1 MNRMTCTG
9 IRSVLP
15 MALALIPALPYAA
28 RAAPPA
34 SASLDVVQEPAV
46 AFAAD
51 ERTQPHGAHRR
62 SLLEQPARLE
72 VKEAS
77 VAQALTTLRRTSG
90 VNIVFSPTL
99 LPRDTRVNCEC
110 TASTVEEALNTILR
124 STGFEHFEMPL
135 QIVIRARPVSRPQP
149 PLVPAGGL
157 SITFASLSHAEL
169 DPGVPAIVLQ
179 DTVMGIVV
187 DAETGEPLPNVVVV
201 VSGTNRSTLTDSQG
215 RFVITGLD
223 ALGLGSLTLQARV
236 IGYASASV
244 TATGGAENV
253 RIELRP
259 SAVALDAI
267 VVSALGL
274 ERERRALGYSV
285 ATVSPE
291 DMTVNRTPNF
301 MDALQGKMPG
311 VNITSLGTGPQ
322 GSSKVR
328 IRGQSSFGGNNSPLI
343 VVNGV
348 PVDNTSFGVSGDVSE
363 RGSNRNSDSGDGLSS
378 INPDDI
384 VDMSVLKGAAAS
396 ALYGSRAKDGVIIIT
411 TRKRARGNGIQW
423 SYTGNV
429 TTETPLDFRD
439 YQMEYG
445 QGEGGQRPVDDQV
458 QDSGVWSFGEKFE
471 PGMTQELFGVE
482 IPYAPQPNQFDQ
494 YYRNGLNYSNTLM
507 VSHGSESGGVSA
519 SHSRLNTR
527 AIEPGS
533 DYDRTTV
540 KVGFTQQVAS
550 RYNISGNVNYSHE
563 DRDNPP
569 NIAEQ
574 DYSPVVIY
582 TLSTSM
588 PMSFLEEMATTEDGN
603 ERLWSRFTNRTNP
616 YFALTRFENNIRD
629 RIFGNITGRVDL
641 APWLYAQGRIG
652 QDFYSRDQE
661 YNLPTG
667 STRQPPAP
675 PGFVNG
681 QYKQDQLRFREINAD
696 FLVGGSG
703 AYGLVG
709 MAANVGG
716 NLMRRKSERNN
727 VLVQDFFAR
736 GVYNLSNGR
745 LLNPDYALSE
755 RQVNSLY
762 GQAELSYRSMAFL
775 TGTLR
780 NDWFSTLSPENRSIL
795 YPSLAGSFV
804 FTEVLPSAGWLTFG
818 KLRAAYAEVG
828 SDTDVPPYADNLFYA
843 IDSNFFHNQPL
854 GTISGGTVPN
864 PDLRPMRLSEW
875 EVGIEMTLFDNVTFD
890 LGYYQRTSRDQI
902 LNQQISN
909 SSGFTS
915 RRVNIGA
922 SRNNGVEWLLDL
934 YPVRTERFSWN
945 TSFNGSYNQSKVL
958 NLGTDIGVDQI
969 TVGGA
974 DFHGELRQ
982 VTGEPLNQLYGIG
995 WLTDEQGRQVFNPT
1009 TGAPIPTDDEIPLG
1023 SALPVWVGG
1032 IINDFNYG
1040 NLSASFL
1047 VDFKLGHKLISGTHM
1062 NAMRHGLDKS
1072 TLVGREEGCVVGD
1085 GVLPDGSVNTICTP
1099 VQQFYEATR
1108 TYRTSSGSVFNAGS
1122 WQLRQI
1128 SIGYDVTDL
1137 LPARSG
1143 ISAMRVNLVANN
1155 VAVLKK
1161 WVPHLHPDQNGIYG
1175 DNRMGLEATGLP
1187 VTRGLGINLN
1197 VTF

>member
-1 MNRMTCTG
+1 
-9 IRSVLP
+9 
-15 MALALIPALPYAA
+15 MALAFLPVTPLGAA
-28 RAAPPA
+28 EKPPEQQQAAAYPPRQTA
-34 SASLDVVQEPAV
+34 AVNAAEQPSLTHASL
-46 AFAAD
+46 
-51 ERTQPHGAHRR
+51 HS
-62 SLLEQPARLE
+62 SLLDKPARLD
-72 VKEAS
+72 VKDVS
-77 VAQALTTLRRTSG
+77 LTKALVTLRRRAE
-90 VNIVFSPTL
+90 VNIVFSPSL
-99 LPRDTRVNCEC
+99 LPQDKRVSCSC
-110 TASTVEEALNTILR
+110 MRATVEEALNAILED
-124 STGFEHFEMPL
+124 TGFEHLEMAM
-135 QIVIRARPVSRPQP
+135 QIVIRAPEPLTPQLPITRPSSYGP
-149 PLVPAGGL
+149 PSFA
-157 SITFASLSHAEL
+157 FASLSRATIGPRSPPH
-169 DPGVPAIVLQ
+169 VLV
-179 DTVMGIVV
+179 DSVMGIVI
-187 DAETGEPLPNVVVV
+187 DASSGQPLSNAVVTVM
-201 VSGTNRSTLTDSQG
+201 GTSRSALTNAQG
-215 RFVITGLD
+215 RFLITGLES
-223 ALGLGSLTLQARV
+223 LGLTSVTLQARV
-236 IGYASASV
+236 IGYAAGSA
-244 TATGGAENV
+244 TASLGAGN
-253 RIELRP
+253 IEIALQP

-267 VVSALGL
+267 VVSALGI

-291 DMTVNRTPNF
+291 EMTVNRTPNF
-301 MDALQGKMPG
+301 MDALQGKIAG
-311 VNITSLGTGPQ
+311 VAITTLGTGPQ

-348 PVDNTSFGVSGDVSE
+348 PIDNTSFGVSGDVGE

-384 VDMSVLKGAAAS
+384 VDMSVLKGAAAA

-411 TRKRARGNGIQW
+411 TRKSGQGSGIQW
-423 SYTGNV
+423 SYTGNI
-429 TTETPLDFRD
+429 TSERPLDFRD

-445 QGEGGQRPVDDQV
+445 QGEGGVRPQGSDV
-458 QDSGVWSFGEKFE
+458 QDSGVWSFGEKFQ

-482 IPYAPQPNQFDQ
+482 IPYEPQPNQFDQ

-507 VSHGSESGGVSA
+507 VSHGSDNGGVSA
-519 SHSRLNTR
+519 SLSRLNTQ
-527 AIEPGS
+527 AILPTS
-533 DYDRTTV
+533 DYNRTTFNL
-540 KVGFTQQVAS
+540 GFTQQVAS

-582 TLSTSM
+582 TLATSM
-588 PMSFLEEMATTEDGN
+588 PMSFLEEMAMN
-603 ERLWSRFTNRTNP
+603 EEGDERRWSRFTNRTNP

-629 RIFGNITGRVDL
+629 RVYGNLTGRVDL
-641 APWLYAQGRIG
+641 TSWLFAQGRLG

-681 QYKQDQLRFREINAD
+681 QYVQDQLRFREINAD
-696 FLVGGSG
+696 FLIGGSG
-703 AYGLVG
+703 DYGLIG
-709 MAANVGG
+709 LAANVGG
-716 NLMRRKSERNN
+716 NLMRRKSERNS

-736 GVYNLSNGR
+736 GAYNLSNGR
-745 LLNPDYALSE
+745 LLDPDHSLSE

-762 GQAELSYRSMAFL
+762 GQAELSFRNLAFL

-780 NDWFSTLSPENRSIL
+780 NDWFSTLSPQNRSIL
-795 YPSLAGSFV
+795 YPSLAASFV
-804 FTEVLPSAGWLTFG
+804 FTDAVRAPEWLTFG

-828 SDTDVPPYADNLFYA
+828 SDTDVPPYADNLFYS
-843 IDSNFFHNQPL
+843 INSNFFRDRPL
-854 GTISGGTVPN
+854 GAISGGTVPN
-864 PDLRPMRLSEW
+864 PNLRPMRLSEW
-875 EVGIEMTLFDNVTFD
+875 ELGVEMRLLDNVTLD

-902 LNQQISN
+902 LNQQISS

-922 SRNNGVEWLLDL
+922 SRNHGVEWLVDFS
-934 YPVRTERFSWN
+934 PVRTERFGWN
-945 TSFNGSYNQSKVL
+945 ASFNGSYNQSEVL

-982 VTGEPLNQLYGIG
+982 VTGQPLNQLYGIG
-995 WLTDEQGRQVFNPT
+995 WLKDAQGRQVFNPN
-1009 TGAPIPTDDEIPLG
+1009 TGAPVPTDDEIPLG

-1032 IINDFNYG
+1032 ITNDFNYG
-1040 NLSASFL
+1040 DLSMSFL
-1047 VDFKLGHKLISGTHM
+1047 VDFKLGHKLISGTYM
-1062 NAMRHGLDKS
+1062 NALRHGLDKA
-1072 TLVGREEGCVVGD
+1072 TLVGREAGCVVGD

-1108 TYRTSSGSVFNAGS
+1108 TYRTSEESVFNAGS

-1128 SIGYDVTDL
+1128 SIGYDLTDIV
-1137 LPARSG
+1137 PAGSR
-1143 ISAMRVNLVANN
+1143 ISAMSVNLVANN

-1161 WVPHLHPDQNGIYG
+1161 WVPHIHPDQNGIYG

-1187 VTRGLGINLN
+1187 VTRGLGLNLN
-1197 VTF
+1197 VRF